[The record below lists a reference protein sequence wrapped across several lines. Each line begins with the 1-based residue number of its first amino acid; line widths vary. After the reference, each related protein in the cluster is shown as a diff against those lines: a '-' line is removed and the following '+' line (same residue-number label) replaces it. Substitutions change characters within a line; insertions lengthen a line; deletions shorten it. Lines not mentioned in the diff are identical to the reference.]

1 MEWSEGSGFLL
12 LAQCC
17 ISEESGELVTI
28 IIITGNLNKIF
39 SENGIIKKQRRGH
52 YHSPVCDGCF
62 MEQRFLFTD
71 NKVCSRENICFNLT
85 EQKFGSNK
93 IFENEIK
100 SEARSY
106 EY

>member
-52 YHSPVCDGCF
+52 YTHYHQFAMAASW
-62 MEQRFLFTD
+62 
-71 NKVCSRENICFNLT
+71 NKDFFSQTI
-85 EQKFGSNK
+85 KFALEK
-93 IFENEIK
+93 ISVSI
-100 SEARSY
+100 
-106 EY
+106 

>member
-39 SENGIIKKQRRGH
+39 SENEIIKKQRRGH
-52 YHSPVCDGCF
+52 YCQFAMAASW
-62 MEQRFLFTD
+62 
-71 NKVCSRENICFNLT
+71 NKDFFSQTI
-85 EQKFGSNK
+85 KFAPEK
-93 IFENEIK
+93 ISVSI
-100 SEARSY
+100 
-106 EY
+106 